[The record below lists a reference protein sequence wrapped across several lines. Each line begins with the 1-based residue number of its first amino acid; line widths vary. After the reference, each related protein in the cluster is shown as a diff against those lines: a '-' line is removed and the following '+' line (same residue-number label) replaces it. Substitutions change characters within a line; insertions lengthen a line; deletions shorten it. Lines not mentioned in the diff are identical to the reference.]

1 LLPVLNKIDTNHKVL
16 QALILVPTRELATQA
31 EDEIRNLTKFYSV
44 TSTALYG
51 GASPNVQ
58 KQKLKRNPAIVVA
71 TPGRL
76 MDFMNQ

>member
-1 LLPVLNKIDTNHKVL
+1 LNKIDTNDKRL
-16 QALILVPTRELATQA
+16 QALILAPTRELVNQIN
-31 EDEIRNLTKFYSV
+31 DEIVNLTRFYSV
-44 TSTALYG
+44 TSTCLYG

-58 KQKLKRNPAIVVA
+58 KQKLKKKPAIVVA